1 MIKRLKRN
9 RKGKLKADIRVP
21 RDKLREIMSILPTE
35 YIWEKEN
42 VAPVVEYLDVIKTI
56 QSYIL
61 IDSNFGCVQT
71 NKLSER
77 QSTLSD
83 TILRYLVNGAYDKI
97 DEIYHELY
105 DFIDNR
111 RDEKE
116 FLDYAE
122 ILILKRLVDT
132 IIYTLEKEISINN
145 ILKRKLKRLRIE
157 NKRLDFRTKY

>member
-1 MIKRLKRN
+1 MIK
-9 RKGKLKADIRVP
+9 KLKKNKKEKLKSDVRVP

-42 VAPVVEYLDVIKTI
+42 VAPVIEYLFVLKKIR
-56 QSYIL
+56 SYIL

-105 DFIDNR
+105 DFIDNYL
-111 RDEKE
+111 DENE

-122 ILILKRLVDT
+122 ILILKQLVDI
-132 IIYTLEKEISINN
+132 IIYTLEKEISIN
-145 ILKRKLKRLRIE
+145 IVE
-157 NKRLDFRTKY
+157 